1 MKRCPLKYTIYVLNV
16 LGIYNLVFTRI
27 ELCAQWLRMT
37 DYDRNLFKTATPKKV
52 VSVTQKRSSWE
63 MPLSFD

>member
-1 MKRCPLKYTIYVLNV
+1 MKRCPLKCTIYVLNV

-37 DYDRNLFKTATPKKV
+37 DYDRNLFKTATPKK
-52 VSVTQKRSSWE
+52 SG
-63 MPLSFD
+63 LSHSKEIVLGNAP